1 MRKKGLKSAFLIV
14 MIIICTA
21 GCIFSAY
28 KIIFWKHSDIEN
40 TNIQK
45 NLVENIIII
54 EENSTNET
62 EEIKYEID
70 FESLKKQNS
79 DTVAYLKVNNTK
91 IDYVV
96 VKAKDNKYYLTHNF
110 KKKGNAAG
118 WVFADY
124 HNKFD
129 GKDRN
134 IVIYGHNMKNGSM
147 FGTLKKTMT
156 KKWYKN
162 IDNQIVTLSTPEGTL
177 KYQVFSVYS
186 IPVEEYYINTI
197 FKNDDDFYKF
207 IKKLKSRSVYN
218 FNVSLEKTD
227 KILTLSTCNS
237 GGKNRTVLHAKLVD

>member
-1 MRKKGLKSAFLIV
+1 MRKKGLKSAFLII
-14 MIIICTA
+14 MIIICIA

-45 NLVENIIII
+45 DLVENIKII

-156 KKWYKN
+156 KKK
-162 IDNQIVTLSTPEGTL
+162 
-177 KYQVFSVYS
+177 
-186 IPVEEYYINTI
+186 
-197 FKNDDDFYKF
+197 
-207 IKKLKSRSVYN
+207 
-218 FNVSLEKTD
+218 
-227 KILTLSTCNS
+227 
-237 GGKNRTVLHAKLVD
+237 